1 MKLEIEK
8 RLKILECEI
17 EIVSNWG
24 VLNGKICIKR
34 YLLWFYVFIFIK
46 GFEFIFLRYIF
57 LYLV

>member
-17 EIVSNWG
+17 ENVSNWG

-34 YLLWFYVFIFIK
+34 YLLWFYVFIK
-46 GFEFIFLRYIF
+46 GFEFIFLGYIF
-57 LYLV
+57 LY

>member
-24 VLNGKICIKR
+24 VLNGKICIKSI
-34 YLLWFYVFIFIK
+34 YYDFM
-46 GFEFIFLRYIF
+46 F
-57 LYLV
+57 LYL

>member
-17 EIVSNWG
+17 ENVSNWG

-34 YLLWFYVFIFIK
+34 YLLWFYVYIFIK
-46 GFEFIFLRYIF
+46 GFEFLFF
-57 LYLV
+57 